1 MITEVLGK
9 ETAMNKQTKTKPLN
23 TMRCVF
29 PIKSVNE
36 GLSRMIVAAFIS
48 QLDPTVSELSDM
60 KTVISEAVTN
70 CIVHAYKDF
79 PDKSKAFV
87 YIGCEYY
94 SDGRVVI
101 KIKDKGVGI
110 DDIKQA
116 RQPLFTTDRENE
128 RSGMGF
134 TIMESFTDKLRVY
147 SKKGKGTTVVI
158 EKRIGL

>member
-1 MITEVLGK
+1 MVIILKNIVS
-9 ETAMNKQTKTKPLN
+9 TKPIN
-23 TMRCVF
+23 SIKCVF

-36 GLSRMIVAAFIS
+36 GLSRMIIAAFIS

-70 CIVHAYKDF
+70 CIVHAYKDI
-79 PDKSKAFV
+79 PDKSKALV
-87 YIGCEYY
+87 YISGEYY
-94 SDGRVVI
+94 TDGRVII
-101 KIKDKGVGI
+101 KIKDKGIGI
-110 DDIKQA
+110 ENIKQA
-116 RQPLFTTDRENE
+116 REPLYTTDKESE

-147 SKKGKGTTVVI
+147 SKKGKGTTVVL

>member
-1 MITEVLGK
+1 MK
-9 ETAMNKQTKTKPLN
+9 NTKNPKPIN
-23 TMRCVF
+23 SIKCVF

-36 GLSRMIVAAFIS
+36 GLARMIISAFIS

-70 CIVHAYKDF
+70 SIVHAYKGTT
-79 PDKSKAFV
+79 DKSKAFV
-87 YIGCEYY
+87 YISGEYY

-101 KIKDKGVGI
+101 KIKDKGIGI
-110 DDIKQA
+110 DDVKQA
-116 RQPLFTTDRENE
+116 RQPLFTTDRESE

-147 SKKGKGTTVVI
+147 SKKDRGTTIVL

>member
-1 MITEVLGK
+1 
-9 ETAMNKQTKTKPLN
+9 MNKNKPKPLN
-23 TMRCVF
+23 SIKCVF

-70 CIVHAYKDF
+70 SIVHAYKGVS
-79 PDKSKAFV
+79 DKSKAFV
-87 YIGCEYY
+87 YISGEYY
-94 SDGRVVI
+94 SDGRVVVR
-101 KIKDKGVGI
+101 IKDKGVGI
-110 DDIKQA
+110 EDIKQA
-116 RQPLFTTDRENE
+116 RQPLFTTDRESE

-147 SKKGKGTTVVI
+147 SKKGRGTTVVV

>member
-1 MITEVLGK
+1 
-9 ETAMNKQTKTKPLN
+9 MNDNKTKPIN
-23 TMRCVF
+23 CIRCIF

-60 KTVISEAVTN
+60 KTVVSEAVTN
-70 CIVHAYKDF
+70 CIVHAYKGVT
-79 PDKSKAFV
+79 DKSRAFV
-87 YIGCEYY
+87 YISGEYFT
-94 SDGRVVI
+94 DGRVII
-101 KIKDKGVGI
+101 KIKDKGIGI
-110 DDIKQA
+110 ENIKQA
-116 RQPLFTTDRENE
+116 REPLFTTDRESE

-134 TIMESFTDKLRVY
+134 TIMENFTDKLRVY

>member
-1 MITEVLGK
+1 
-9 ETAMNKQTKTKPLN
+9 MNKIMKDKNTKPINSLK
-23 TMRCVF
+23 CVF

-36 GLSRMIVAAFIS
+36 GLSRMIIAAFIS

-70 CIVHAYKDF
+70 CIVHAYKDVT
-79 PDKSKAFV
+79 DKSKAHV
-87 YIGCEYY
+87 YIMGEYY
-94 SDGRVVI
+94 SDGKVII
-101 KIKDKGVGI
+101 KIKDKGIGI
-110 DDIKQA
+110 DNIKQA
-116 RQPLFTTDRENE
+116 REPLYTTDKESE

-147 SKKGKGTTVVI
+147 SKKDRGTTVVF